1 VRGSPLWRHN
11 EDLMAAVP
19 AVDPVIARTL
29 MAELPELGTL
39 DRREMAAL
47 AGLAPFTR
55 QSGPR

>member
-1 VRGSPLWRHN
+1 LWRHN

>member
-1 VRGSPLWRHN
+1 LWRHN
-11 EDLMAAVP
+11 EDLMATVP
-19 AVDPVIARTL
+19 AVGQVIARTL

-39 DRREMAAL
+39 DRRQVAAL

>member
-1 VRGSPLWRHN
+1 LWRHN

-39 DRREMAAL
+39 DRREMA
-47 AGLAPFTR
+47 GLAPFTR